1 MLSVAES
8 SKQRATRTVG
18 GNAFETIPPVPAREN
33 WQSRSFSIDPL
44 SMSIVHDLRNPLAA
58 ICVCAEMLTDPHL
71 TPDHAVR
78 VGRNIHKAAGRM
90 RELLADLVCVTQGK
104 MLAAEK
110 CDLHEIL
117 AVACED
123 AAVAADNQGV
133 DILLDLPARMEITV
147 ARTRMERVFF
157 NLIANALEAM
167 PAGGKIR
174 VTAREAGDC
183 ALIEVEDSGPGIPA
197 EICGRLF
204 DPFTSAG
211 KQDGLGLGLALSR
224 RTVRDHGG
232 DLWIEPADGARFVIR
247 LPLGGILTPGF
258 NGTAQI
264 QRLATTLPPM

>member
-18 GNAFETIPPVPAREN
+18 GSAVQTTPPVAPREN
-33 WQSRSFSIDPL
+33 RQGHSFTIDPL

-58 ICVCAEMLTDPHL
+58 ICVCAEMLADPHL

-117 AVACED
+117 AAACED

-133 DILLDLPARMEITV
+133 DILLDLPGRMEITV
-147 ARTRMERVFF
+147 ARSRMERVFF
-157 NLIANALEAM
+157 NMITNSMEAM
-167 PAGGKIR
+167 PAGGNIR
-174 VTAREAGDC
+174 IAAREAGDC
-183 ALIEVEDSGPGIPA
+183 VLIEVEDSGPGVPH
-197 EICGRLF
+197 EIYGRLF
-204 DPFTSAG
+204 DPFTTAG
-211 KQDGLGLGLALSR
+211 KKDGLGLGLALSR

-232 DLWIEPADGARFVIR
+232 DMWIEPANGARFVIR
-247 LPLGGILTPGF
+247 LPFRGVLTPAF
-258 NGTAQI
+258 SGTAQP